1 MDQSFV
7 DPCMSQ
13 IGETLDEERRHG
25 FVFPIPGGAI
35 EQFPT
40 LVKDALFSLNR
51 LAGTKF
57 NDARQLFH
65 RPLTAVQKQAV
76 SIACD
81 SVNEAGSCPTMTGR
95 EALLDM
101 MKAHPTYGEPSNL
114 APFDRKKLKILLSK
128 GRPKTLEHLLP
139 PHVLPLLSRW
149 KTHIELTAEEANRKI
164 QDDPSCCPKKP
175 YWDPKLRHDKNERS
189 QLILGLWKVGVV
201 NFRLNIKSQVGLFF
215 VKKKQPEWIRMVVD
229 CRICNAF
236 HRQPPVTRLGSASS
250 FADIEMNPDLLR
262 FHFGVGQNDV
272 GWGSELDVADCFYQ
286 FEMKQLSKWFGIDD
300 PRTTDEWRKLGVSI
314 SDVFDED
321 IGATIPLGGDT
332 IIYPVIGAMPMG
344 WTWAL
349 FFANETVAH
358 IARSTC
364 VERPLECREKLPS
377 PQLWDGKTFTS
388 TYVDNVSVFGAFEAD
403 VQARMDSLAAA
414 FERHNIPVTWT
425 YDRPTRIVE
434 TVGVI
439 VDFEHGVIRNKP
451 SRLWKV
457 HLAGRELCR
466 RSKVRSDAV
475 EVWLGHATSIFRLCP
490 CLLSIFTVIYRFV
503 AVCRGSRVRLWP
515 AVKAEIMQA
524 TSLLW
529 YARAKLDCKYI
540 NQVDMGDSSNTGYA
554 MMTRSFPSSKIQPI
568 SNVKEKWRYVPMPE
582 DFKSAIEFFNAH
594 GDPESSEGA
603 EHIKAFVRAGVGINT
618 EYGQWLQRA
627 LEEGN
632 WLSTSAIV
640 SQFKAKQKRRDDV
653 DVPAFVEPIPMD
665 MVRPGSFRLLWMRK
679 WRNPQEHIN
688 IKEGRVLVSS
698 LKRSARAISHCGAKK
713 LSLSDNLCC
722 VLAFEKGRS
731 SSSALNRLCKVSA
744 AIQISLQI
752 RWSIRHIETKR
763 NLADN
768 PSRGKRVDVG
778 AYGNSVE
785 LDLETNSSAGSKQWS
800 ATNACRKMICLD
812 TLLPP
817 PGLEVPP
824 ILVRS
829 TCGLCSGPE
838 HRVSSAVDDHGHPI
852 AKRRQ
857 KRNKGKGI
865 RVVWEI
871 FSGDGKLSKALKRAG
886 CHVLTPID
894 IRHGWH
900 QDVTCR
906 SVQQHILRCI
916 SLGLI
921 DYVHMGT
928 PCTVFSRARRGIT
941 NLQKARLKERIGCE
955 LAFFSCEVARLCH
968 KLGIGWSIENPQTSR
983 LWEVDQVSELR
994 LLFGVEVVDF
1004 PMCRFGTPYKK
1015 PTRLLTNC
1023 DALKA
1028 LAGDCTHGK
1037 HSEVLKGTCWVEGT
1051 GYVNRTTIAGSYPD
1065 RLCRRWAQL
1074 ISDDRVLRCH
1084 DSTELGTAFSRQI
1097 ERPLT
1102 DQSHPSESVSEKG
1115 EGDRFPLT
1123 SAFPRLLESI
1133 VFGQHSKAEA
1143 ARRRLKRQ
1151 TLQKPK
1157 AEKTGV

>member
-1 MDQSFV
+1 MDFRSS
-7 DPCMSQ
+7 DNPCMSQ
-13 IGETLDEERRHG
+13 IGETLEEERRHG

-35 EQFPT
+35 QSLPT

-65 RPLTAVQKQAV
+65 RPLTLTAVQRQAV

-81 SVNEAGSCPTMTGR
+81 SVNEAGECPTMTGR
-95 EALLDM
+95 DALMDM

-128 GRPKTLEHLLP
+128 GRPKSLESLLP
-139 PHVLPLLSRW
+139 PHVLPLLNRW

-164 QDDPSCCPKKP
+164 QEDPSCCPKKP
-175 YWDPKLRHDKNERS
+175 YWDPRLRYDKDERS
-189 QLILGLWKVGVV
+189 QLILGLWKVGVIS
-201 NFRLNIKSQVGLFF
+201 FRLNIKSQVGLFF

-250 FADIEMNPDLLR
+250 FADVEMSPDLLQ
-262 FHFGVGQNDV
+262 FHFGGLTDV
-272 GWGSELDVADCFYQ
+272 GWGSELDVADCFYP

-314 SDVFDED
+314 SEVFDED
-321 IGATIPLGGDT
+321 LGHMVSLNGDS

-388 TYVDNVSVFGAFEAD
+388 TYVDNVSVFGAREAD
-403 VQARMDSLAAA
+403 VQARIDSLTTA
-414 FERHNIPVTWT
+414 FEKLSIPVTWT
-425 YDRPTRIVE
+425 YDRPTRVVE

-439 VDFEHGVIRNKP
+439 VDFERGVIRNKP

-466 RSKVRSDAV
+466 RTKVRVEAV
-475 EVWLGHATSIFRLCP
+475 EVWLGHATSIFRLSP
-490 CLLSIFTVIYRFV
+490 SLLSIFAVIYRFV

-529 YARAKLDCKYI
+529 YARAKLDGRYV
-540 NQVDMGDSSNTGYA
+540 NQVDMGDSSNRGYA
-554 MMTRSFPSSKIQPI
+554 MMTRSFTSPRIQSVSSI
-568 SNVKEKWRYVPMPE
+568 KEKWRYVPMPE

-594 GDPESSEGA
+594 GDPHSSKGV
-603 EHIKAFVRAGVGINT
+603 EHIKAFVRAGVGVNT

-627 LEEGN
+627 LEDGN

-653 DVPAFVEPIPMD
+653 DVPALVEPIPMD
-665 MVRPGSFRLLWMRK
+665 MVKPGSFKLLWMRK

-688 IKEGRVLVSS
+688 IKEGRVLISS
-698 LKRSARAISHCGAKK
+698 LKRCARAVSHCGTKK

-731 SSSALNRLCKVSA
+731 SSAALNRLCKVSA
-744 AIQISLQI
+744 AIQASLQI
-752 RWSIRHIETKR
+752 RWNIRHIETKR
-763 NLADN
+763 NLADD
-768 PSRGKRVDVG
+768 PSRGKRVDMDLFG
-778 AYGNSVE
+778 ISVDG
-785 LDLETNSSAGSKQWS
+785 DLETKTSTGSKQSW
-800 ATNACRKMICLD
+800 ATNACRKKICLD
-812 TLLPP
+812 FLLPP
-817 PGLEVPP
+817 PGLDVPLY
-824 ILVRS
+824 LVRS
-829 TCGLCSGPE
+829 TCGLGNGTELLVP
-838 HRVSSAVDDHGHPI
+838 SAVDDHGHPVSR
-852 AKRRQ
+852 RRQ
-857 KRNKGKGI
+857 KKNKGKGI

-871 FSGDGKLSKALKRAG
+871 FSGDGNLSKALKRAG

-906 SVQQHILRCI
+906 RVQQHILKII
-916 SLGLI
+916 SSGVV
-921 DYVHMGT
+921 DYIHMGT

-941 NLQKARLKERIGCE
+941 NLDKARLKERIGCE

-994 LLFGVEVVDF
+994 LLSGVEVVDF
-1004 PMCRFGTPYKK
+1004 PMCQFGTPYKK

-1023 DALKA
+1023 GALQA
-1028 LAGDCTHGK
+1028 LSGRCTHRK
-1037 HSEVLKGTCWVEGT
+1037 HSEVFKGNLLG
-1051 GYVNRTTIAGSYPD
+1051 RRK
-1065 RLCRRWAQL
+1065 RLC
-1074 ISDDRVLRCH
+1074 
-1084 DSTELGTAFSRQI
+1084 
-1097 ERPLT
+1097 
-1102 DQSHPSESVSEKG
+1102 QSNHHCRILS
-1115 EGDRFPLT
+1115 
-1123 SAFPRLLESI
+1123 
-1133 VFGQHSKAEA
+1133 
-1143 ARRRLKRQ
+1143 
-1151 TLQKPK
+1151 
-1157 AEKTGV
+1157 